1 MKRKQPELFPVTIG
15 VLPDAQTT
23 FLKNGIPVFI
33 IGAGSEEIMR
43 VEFTFRAGQTRENIP
58 LQSGTTNMMLLEG
71 SSDHT
76 SEELNSLLDHYGA
89 FVNLYAEKD
98 RAGVIVFCLNKYSGK
113 ILELMSEII
122 FRPAFPGNEL
132 EALMNKRLQWY
143 RINREKVQNLAS
155 DQFFESIF
163 GSGHPYGRKTFEED
177 FKSVN
182 PEILKSF
189 HKRHY
194 TPDNMA
200 VIVSGKTDPGLLNL
214 LETFFGKMEN
224 NGAHHEDLLAA
235 ISGETLKKVHISKKG
250 AVQSALRIGSATINK
265 RHKDYPGLKI
275 TDLLLGGYFGSRLM
289 KNLREEKGFTY
300 GISSSVTSLDLSG
313 YKVIGAE
320 VGKKYRNRALEEI
333 YREISI
339 LQTQPVERKELD
351 VARNYMSGEMVR
363 MFDGPF
369 AIAESFR
376 AAWEFGLDNNYYY
389 TLANRIKTIEPDE
402 ITVLARTYYKIE
414 DLYEIAAG

>member
-1 MKRKQPELFPVTIG
+1 MKRKQPELFPVSIG
-15 VLPDAQTT
+15 VLPEAKST
-23 FLKNGIPVFI
+23 FLKNGIPVFV
-33 IGAGSEEIMR
+33 IGAGSEEIIR
-43 VEFTFRAGQTRENIP
+43 IEFTFRAGQTRESIP

-113 ILELMSEII
+113 ILELISEII
-122 FRPAFPGNEL
+122 LRPAFPVNEL

-163 GSGHPYGRKTFEED
+163 GSGHPYGRKTSEED
-177 FKSVN
+177 FKGVN
-182 PEILKSF
+182 PEILNSF
-189 HKRHY
+189 HKRYY

-200 VIVSGKTDPGLLNL
+200 VIVSGKTDPGLLRL
-214 LETFFGKMEN
+214 LEAFFGKMQN
-224 NGAHHEDLLAA
+224 NGAPHEELLPA
-235 ISGETLKKVHISKKG
+235 ISGETKKKVYISKKG
-250 AVQSALRIGSATINK
+250 AVQCALRIGSATINK

-320 VGKKYRNRALEEI
+320 VGKKYRKRALEEI

-376 AAWEFGLDNNYYY
+376 SAWEFGLDNNYYY
-389 TLANRIKTIEPDE
+389 ILANRIKTIEPDE
-402 ITVLARTYYKIE
+402 ITELAQTYYKIE

>member
-43 VEFTFRAGQTRENIP
+43 VEFTFWAGQTRENIP

-214 LETFFGKMEN
+214 LEAIFGKIQN
-224 NGAHHEDLLAA
+224 NGAHHEELLPA

-250 AVQSALRIGSATINK
+250 AVQCALRIGSATINK

-313 YKVIGAE
+313 YMGIGAE